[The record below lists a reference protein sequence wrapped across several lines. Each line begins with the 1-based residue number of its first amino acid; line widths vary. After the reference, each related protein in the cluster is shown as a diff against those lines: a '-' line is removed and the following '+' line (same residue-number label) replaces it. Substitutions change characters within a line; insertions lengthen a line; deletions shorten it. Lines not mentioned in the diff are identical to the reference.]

1 MAAEAKN
8 PAGLPSIS
16 VIIPAHNPG
25 PELAECLQPLRRS
38 SYPRF
43 EVLVVDDGS
52 PVPVKV
58 SEPFR
63 LLRLEKN
70 SGPAAARNAGVE
82 AARGEIVLFI
92 DTDVVIGDDCLQI
105 VGEFYREGSN
115 RDRGLTGVQSE
126 GMKYSNFAS
135 VYKNL
140 WLRYSFLWAPRESGL
155 FYTSIAAVP
164 REFFLRLGG
173 FDGGYRTPSLEDT
186 DFGNRLLK
194 AGGKVVIEGGL
205 EVRHHKYYSLRGL
218 LRNDFLRSADETRT
232 WLRNRSGDSALFA
245 GKTSVPLGFIAG
257 LGFAALG
264 VLGVLFGLIF
274 CSASWLWLT
283 AAALAGIW
291 LSNLVMVHY
300 MAKVRG
306 NGLLLRVLAFL
317 PLDLLV
323 AGTGIFWGIAGYLSG
338 RKY

>member
-1 MAAEAKN
+1 MEAEKKN
-8 PAGLPSIS
+8 SSGLPFIS
-16 VIIPAHNPG
+16 VIIPAYNPG
-25 PELAECLQPLRRS
+25 PELAECLEPLRKS

-52 PVPVKV
+52 PVPVEV
-58 SEPFR
+58 EEPFR
-63 LLRLEKN
+63 VVRLAEN

-82 AARGEIVLFI
+82 AAGGEIVLFV
-92 DTDVVIGDDCLQI
+92 DTDVVVGGDCLEI
-105 VGEFYREGSN
+105 VGEFYRDGTR

-164 REFFLRLGG
+164 RELFLRLGG

-186 DFGNRLLK
+186 DFGNQILK
-194 AGGKVVIEGGL
+194 SGGKVVIEGQL

-218 LRNDFLRSADETRT
+218 LRNDFFRSADETRT
-232 WLRNRSGDSALFA
+232 WLRNRSGDQALFA

-264 VLGVLFGLIF
+264 VLGVLGGLIF
-274 CSASWLWLT
+274 SSVFWLWLVLV
-283 AAALAGIW
+283 ALAGIW
-291 LSNLVMVHY
+291 LSNLVMIQY
-300 MAKVRG
+300 MGKVRG
-306 NGLLLRVLAFL
+306 NGFLLRVLAFL
-317 PLDLLV
+317 PLNLLV
-323 AGTGIFWGIAGYLSG
+323 AGTGICWGLAGYFTG

>member
-16 VIIPAHNPG
+16 VIIPALNPG
-25 PELAECLQPLRRS
+25 PELAECLEPLRRS

-52 PVPVKV
+52 AVPVDPG
-58 SEPFR
+58 EPFR
-63 LLRLEKN
+63 ALRLAEN
-70 SGPAAARNAGVE
+70 RGPAGARNAGAE
-82 AARGEIVLFI
+82 AASGEILLFI
-92 DTDVVIGDDCLQI
+92 DTDVVIKDDCLQI
-105 VGEFYREGSN
+105 VGEFYREGSR

-126 GMKYSNFAS
+126 EMKYSNFSS

-164 REFFLRLGG
+164 RQLFLRLGG

-186 DFGNRLLK
+186 DFGNRILK
-194 AGGKVVIEGGL
+194 DGGKVVIEGRL
-205 EVRHHKYYSLRGL
+205 EVQHHKYYSLRGL
-218 LRNDFLRSADETRT
+218 LKNDFLRSADETRT
-232 WLRNRSGDSALFA
+232 WLRNRSGDPALFA

-264 VLGVLFGLIF
+264 VLGVLGGLVF
-274 CSASWLWLT
+274 HSGTWLWLIPI
-283 AAALAGIW
+283 ALAGIW
-291 LSNLVMVHY
+291 LGNLVMIQY
-300 MAKVRG
+300 MGKIRG
-306 NGLLLRVLAFL
+306 IGFLLRLLLFL
-317 PLDLLV
+317 PLDLVV
-323 AGTGIFWGIAGYLSG
+323 AGAGILRGIGGYLTG
-338 RKY
+338 RRY

>member
-1 MAAEAKN
+1 MATDAKN

-16 VIIPAHNPG
+16 VIIPAYNPG
-25 PELAECLQPLRRS
+25 PELAECLEPLRRS
-38 SYPRF
+38 SYPYF
-43 EVLVVDDGS
+43 EVLVVDDCSTG
-52 PVPVKV
+52 PVEPG
-58 SEPFR
+58 EPFR
-63 LLRLEKN
+63 TVRLEEN
-70 SGPAAARNAGVE
+70 SGPAAARNAGVK
-82 AARGEIVLFI
+82 AAEGEIVLFI
-92 DTDVVIGDDCLQI
+92 DTDVVIGEDCLDI
-105 VGEFYREGSN
+105 VGDFYRDGKN

-155 FYTSIAAVP
+155 FYTSVAAVP
-164 REFFLRLGG
+164 RELFLRLGG

-186 DFGNRLLK
+186 DFGNRILK
-194 AGGKVVIEGGL
+194 DGGKVVIEGRL

-218 LRNDFLRSADETRT
+218 LKNDFLRSADETRT
-232 WLRNRSGDSALFA
+232 WLRNRGGDPALFA

-264 VLGVLFGLIF
+264 VLGVLGGLIF
-274 CSASWLWLT
+274 CSAFWLWMI

-291 LSNLVMVHY
+291 LSNLVMIHY
-300 MAKVRG
+300 MAKLRG
-306 NGLLLRVLAFL
+306 GVFLLRVLAFL
-317 PLDLLV
+317 PIDLLV
-323 AGTGIFWGIAGYLSG
+323 AGTGILWGIAGYLTG